1 MGKSDTAVN
10 IWLGDKARF
19 ADLFNASV
27 FDGEQIVMPEELE
40 VIKGEAKM
48 IVTDKDDKQKD
59 VKRYRDIVMRWKG
72 EVDFAVLACENQ
84 DKIRYAMPV
93 RVMMYD
99 ALSYADQIAILKKE
113 YSAKKEK
120 LESEEFLSGMK
131 KEDKLCPVITIV
143 FYYGMEEW
151 DASRN
156 LHQMLQGSEGEE
168 LSEWMKELIPNYH
181 INLVEA
187 QKLWQEGQL
196 KTDMHLVLGMLQYRN
211 KKSGLCKYVEEYQQ
225 SFRSMDKDT
234 CNAII
239 ALLNADKQLK
249 KIWEQEGE
257 VNMCQALEELYQDGV
272 KEGREAGIRGVIELC
287 QEFGMTKEET
297 VKKLEEKC
305 SMEEETALKYL
316 EEYWK

>member
-1 MGKSDTAVN
+1 M
-10 IWLGDKARF
+10 RQR
-19 ADLFNASV
+19 
-27 FDGEQIVMPEELE
+27 GEQVVMPEELE
-40 VIKGEAKM
+40 AIKGEAKM
-48 IVTDKDDKQKD
+48 IVTDKDDKLKD

-72 EVDFAVLACENQ
+72 EVDFAVMACENQ
-84 DKIRYAMPV
+84 DKIHYAMPV

-143 FYYGMEEW
+143 FYYGIEEW

-168 LSEWMKELIPNYH
+168 LSEWMKDLIPNYH

-196 KTDMHLVLGMLQYRN
+196 KTDMQMVLGMLQYR
-211 KKSGLCKYVEEYQQ
+211 KKKAELQKYMEEHRYFFKNVD
-225 SFRSMDKDT
+225 SDT
-234 CNAII
+234 RNAILT
-239 ALLNADKQLK
+239 LLNADKQLK
-249 KIWEQEGE
+249 RLREQEGE
-257 VNMCQALEELYQDGV
+257 VDMCQALEELYQDGV
-272 KEGREAGIRGVIELC
+272 KEGILKGGIQGTIESC
-287 QEFGMTKEET
+287 QVNCT
-297 VKKLEEKC
+297 L
-305 SMEEETALKYL
+305 
-316 EEYWK
+316 